1 MWSALFRWA
10 KSMNIKFLIYRYIIW
25 FLNDETH
32 YMYFI
37 YRILNQLKYEPK
49 TNNFL
54 KYIVYVLEHLQ
65 TNFSK
70 NLRN

>member
-1 MWSALFRWA
+1 
-10 KSMNIKFLIYRYIIW
+10 MNIKFLIYIIW

-32 YMYFI
+32 YVYFI

-54 KYIVYVLEHLQ
+54 NYIVYVLEHLQ

>member
-1 MWSALFRWA
+1 MWSAMFRWA
-10 KSMNIKFLIYRYIIW
+10 KSMNIKFLIYIIW

>member
-1 MWSALFRWA
+1 
-10 KSMNIKFLIYRYIIW
+10 MNIKFLIYIIW

-54 KYIVYVLEHLQ
+54 EYIVYVLEHLQ

>member
-1 MWSALFRWA
+1 
-10 KSMNIKFLIYRYIIW
+10 
-25 FLNDETH
+25 
-32 YMYFI
+32 MYLI